1 MADIYKVIVDK
12 LSVMAQKKS
21 DGVVVKTLRK
31 GLEVKV
37 YNKTPGEKG
46 VYWGKISKKDEQ
58 WINMAHVK
66 KLGGDAEKNNT
77 KDDKTTDN
85 EDDSEYDNTVYGQD
99 LESYNKVMMQRIRAF
114 GAPPRFTQEVDPWY
128 YVTDSVGVGRAM
140 AETWYSQPSI
150 LSICPGTVN
159 YLPGF
164 TKKKKDKFFN
174 RVKEMIG
181 DKVTNIDSEH
191 NADANG
197 QLYSFKSANADYF
210 NVVNLIARIISNDM
224 GIGNVTNIIEG
235 CNTPLNTFDYTYFT
249 EPSKFKPNKGGLVGL
264 FDELKKSVD
273 SSLWDN
279 SYIHFFTNQSGSNVT
294 ESITTESGQS
304 WLETQ
309 LTGSGLDAASRN
321 IQFLF
326 GGAISEKANT
336 DIRNV
341 VDNVKDSGGLLSGF
355 ATIAKNY
362 INGGRLVFP
371 QMITGMHYNKSVNV
385 ETTFMSPSGDRRSI
399 FKYVMIPVAHLL
411 ALAVPKQVTSNMY
424 TYPFL
429 VKIRQAGVVD
439 MDLAFISNLDLT
451 RGGSD
456 NTSWTTDNLPTE
468 VTARFTVTPLY
479 SNLMVTS
486 SKNPYLALCNSALM
500 EYLGNMVG
508 LDLTVNGFNRQI
520 ELAKMLLYN
529 KVHDIP
535 TNVARVSGQ
544 NIGRG
549 LRKFTSAL
557 GLTS

>member
-37 YNKTPGEKG
+37 YSKTPGEKNTQ
-46 VYWGKISKKDEQ
+46 WGKISKKDEQ

-66 KLGGDAEKNNT
+66 KLGGNAEKNNT

-85 EDDSEYDNTVYGQD
+85 EYDNTVYGQD

-174 RVKEMIG
+174 QVKQMIG
-181 DKVTNIDSEH
+181 DKVTNIDSDH

-235 CNTPLNTFDYTYFT
+235 CNTPLNTFDYAYLT
-249 EPSKFKPNKGGLVGL
+249 EPSKFKPNKDGLVGL
-264 FDELKKSVD
+264 FDELKKSINN
-273 SSLWDN
+273 SLWDN
-279 SYIHFFTNQSGSNVT
+279 SYVHFFTNQSGSNVT

-309 LTGSGLDAASRN
+309 LTGSGLDSASRN

-336 DIRNV
+336 DIQNV
-341 VDNVKDSGGLLSGF
+341 IDNTKDSGGLLSGF

-399 FKYVMIPVAHLL
+399 FKYVMLPAAHLL

-439 MDLAFISNLDLT
+439 MDLAFISGLDLT

-468 VTARFTVTPLY
+468 ITARFTVTPLY